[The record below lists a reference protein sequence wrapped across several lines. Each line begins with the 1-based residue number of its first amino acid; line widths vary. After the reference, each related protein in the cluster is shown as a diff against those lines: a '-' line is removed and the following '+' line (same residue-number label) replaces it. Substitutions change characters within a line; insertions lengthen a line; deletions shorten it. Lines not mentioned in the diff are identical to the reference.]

1 MDPIYI
7 SVILA
12 TYNDSAFIKESI
24 ESILKQT
31 YPYFEL
37 IIVND
42 GSTDNTLE
50 IVNEFID
57 DRIIIID
64 KPNTGLPDSLNVGL
78 AKSRYEW
85 VARMDGD
92 DVAMPTRFERQVKM
106 IKDALSVIGGNCIL
120 IDKYNKTIG
129 HTDFSTDHRA
139 ICFKMFCGKS
149 QFAHPSTLIRKS
161 SLLEIGGYDTN
172 FRAAQ
177 DIDLWY
183 RLSSIGRLVN
193 TSDYILKLRKS
204 NTNISS
210 NRKEEQTRNSIIS
223 FAKYS
228 LGILKPITPG
238 SFDKLT
244 KILINHYNLDYYV
257 TNLIGIS
264 TLPPLAKKM
273 FIMRYYLWRIRLFL
287 SLFFFKKRIRRDIG
301 S

>member
-1 MDPIYI
+1 MNPIYI

-12 TYNDSAFIKESI
+12 TYNDSAYIKEAI
-24 ESILKQT
+24 ECILKQT

-42 GSTDNTLE
+42 GSSDNTLE
-50 IVNEFID
+50 IVNGFID
-57 DRIIIID
+57 DRIIVID

-78 AKSRYEW
+78 DKSRYEW

-92 DVAMPTRFERQVKM
+92 DVAMPDRFERQVKL
-106 IKDALSVIGGNCIL
+106 IKEGISVIGGNCVL
-120 IDKYNKTIG
+120 IDKYNNTIG
-129 HTDFSTDHRA
+129 YTDFSTNHRA
-139 ICFKMFCGKS
+139 ICFKMFYGKS
-149 QFAHPSTLIRKS
+149 QFAHPSTLIRKN

-183 RLSSIGRLVN
+183 RLSSLGRLVN

-210 NRKEEQTRNSIIS
+210 NRKEEQARNSIIA
-223 FAKYS
+223 FAKNS
-228 LGILKPITPG
+228 LGILKPITPD
-238 SFDKLT
+238 SFDKLSM
-244 KILINHYNLDYYV
+244 ILISHYNIDYYV
-257 TNLIGIS
+257 TNIIRIS
-264 TLPPLAKKM
+264 TLPPLAKKL

>member
-1 MDPIYI
+1 MNPIYI

-12 TYNDSAFIKESI
+12 TYNDSAYIKEAI

-42 GSTDNTLE
+42 GSSDNTLE
-50 IVNEFID
+50 IVNGFID
-57 DRIIIID
+57 DRIIVID

-78 AKSRYEW
+78 DKSCYEW

-92 DVAMPTRFERQVKM
+92 DVAMPDRFERQIKL
-106 IKDALSVIGGNCIL
+106 IKDGISVIGGNCVL
-120 IDKYNKTIG
+120 IDKHNNTIG
-129 HTDFSTDHRA
+129 YTNFSTNHRA
-139 ICFKMFCGKS
+139 ICFQMFYGKS

-161 SLLEIGGYDTN
+161 SLLGIGGYDTN

-177 DIDLWY
+177 DVDLWY
-183 RLSSIGRLVN
+183 RLSSLGTLVN

-204 NTNISS
+204 NNNISS
-210 NRKEEQTRNSIIS
+210 NRKEEQTRNSILA
-223 FAKYS
+223 FAKKS
-228 LGILKPITPG
+228 LGILTPMAPG
-238 SFDKLT
+238 SFENLSN
-244 KILINHYNLDYYV
+244 ILISHYNVDYYV
-257 TNLIGIS
+257 ANLIRIS

>member
-1 MDPIYI
+1 MNPIYI

-12 TYNDSAFIKESI
+12 TYNDSAYIKESI

-57 DRIIIID
+57 DRIIVID

-78 AKSRYEW
+78 EKSRYDW

-92 DVAMPTRFERQVKM
+92 DVAMLDRFERQVKM
-106 IKDALSVIGGNCIL
+106 IKDGISVIGGNCVL
-120 IDKYNKTIG
+120 IDKHNSTIG
-129 HTDFSTDHRA
+129 HTKFSTNHRT
-139 ICFKMFCGKS
+139 ICFNMFFGKS

-161 SLLEIGGYDTN
+161 SILEIGGYDTN

-177 DIDLWY
+177 DVDLWF
-183 RLSSIGRLVN
+183 RLSSLGRLLN
-193 TSDYILKLRKS
+193 SSDYVLKLRKS

-210 NRKEEQTRNSIIS
+210 KRKEEQTRNSIIA
-223 FAKYS
+223 FAKKC
-228 LGILKPITPG
+228 LGILKPMTSG
-238 SFDKLT
+238 SFNKLSN
-244 KILINHYNLDYYV
+244 ILISHYNINYYV
-257 TNLIGIS
+257 ANLNRIS

-273 FIMRYYLWRIRLFL
+273 FILRYYLWRINLFF
-287 SLFFFKKRIRRDIG
+287 SLFFLKRRILMDIG